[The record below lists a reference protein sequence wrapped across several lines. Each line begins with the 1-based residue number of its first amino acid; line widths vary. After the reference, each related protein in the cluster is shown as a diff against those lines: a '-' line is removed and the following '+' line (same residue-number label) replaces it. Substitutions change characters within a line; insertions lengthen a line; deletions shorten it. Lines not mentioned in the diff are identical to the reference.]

1 MSEPEA
7 RPVPTVGAGEIA
19 ITLLDHADNPEQ
31 LVLKPSYHAARTI
44 SAQSGGLMGA
54 IERVARLD
62 IETINQLIQ
71 LGLGK
76 DQMPRGGM
84 ATLSD
89 RIWRTG
95 LSDEE
100 GGIAERCI
108 MFLRV
113 LMNGGRPPQVAE
125 GGDGPKN

>member
-1 MSEPEA
+1 MSEPEV
-7 RPVPTVGAGEIA
+7 RPAVGAGDIEIS
-19 ITLLDHADNPEQ
+19 LLDSAGNPER

-44 SAQSGGLMGA
+44 SAQSGGLLGA

-62 IETINQLIQ
+62 IDATNQIIQ

-84 ATLSD
+84 ATLSE

-100 GGIAERCI
+100 GGVAERCI
-108 MFLRV
+108 AFIRV
-113 LMNGGRPPQVAE
+113 LMNGGRPPQTSE
-125 GGDGPKN
+125 DGDGSKN